1 MKSMAPENKG
11 ETKMKTLKTM
21 ILSAGAAMILRTAL
35 LAASL
40 VASAAGQTL
49 IGIDYV
55 SATSQDEIRTVNP
68 NTGETTLL
76 NSFKFDSGYWVSGTV
91 VANRAA
97 GKLYVESSTRRCTPS
112 AWRAVRFCQ
121 RSLSTRPWTCLL

>member
-1 MKSMAPENKG
+1 
-11 ETKMKTLKTM
+11 MKTLKTM
-21 ILSAGAAMILRTAL
+21 ILSAGAAMTLRTAL

-55 SATSQDEIRTVNP
+55 SATGQDEIRTVNP

-97 GKLYVESSTRRCTPS
+97 GKLYVESSTPTLYT
-112 AWRAVRFCQ
+112 FGLLGGQ
-121 RSLSTRPWTCLL
+121 ILSTVPLDTSMDVLALDN